1 MKKILLILVIF
12 TMYSC
17 DTTCVE
23 ETRVNGK
30 VYSTFEYSIDEYG
43 DCYCTESSYTVGGD
57 RWTTECYTK

>member
-1 MKKILLILVIF
+1 
-12 TMYSC
+12 MYSC

-57 RWTTECYTK
+57 RWTTECYSK